1 MQVGNL
7 FQASKYSSLTLY
19 QKIGKFFPT
28 GQNTVNVIPMEIQS
42 YWSSS
47 CLILDFMNQMD
58 LQRVTKQD
66 LKSFYTQPRQAASF
80 VVKVASIINLNQPFG
95 FEFTLLIHIEFQVH
109 QAVALRTETEC
120 YRRSMTRINPNTN
133 DQFINTMGALYW
145 QLNDIWPGASWTTTE
160 FGGKN
165 VYYIDEVLFL
175 NQLLSSK

>member
-1 MQVGNL
+1 MSHFGIHESNGSTESDETRFKEFLYLSQVG
-7 FQASKYSSLTLY
+7 
-19 QKIGKFFPT
+19 GKFCS
-28 GQNTVNVIPMEIQS
+28 ESS
-42 YWSSS
+42 YQGR
-47 CLILDFMNQMD
+47 L
-58 LQRVTKQD
+58 
-66 LKSFYTQPRQAASF
+66 Y
-80 VVKVASIINLNQPFG
+80 LNQPFG

-165 VYYIDEVLFL
+165 VYCIDEVLF
-175 NQLLSSK
+175 